1 MVTGLRK
8 SAGWVLGHEEFELR
22 VIACGG
28 RPSNCDDEV
37 ERLVLAGQTIAG
49 ARALVLERL
58 GRRADN

>member
-8 SAGWVLGHEEFELR
+8 SASWVLGHDEFELR

-28 RPSNCDDEV
+28 RPSSCDDEV

-49 ARALVLERL
+49 ARALVIERL